1 MARSLVHQ
9 KIVFLWGL
17 LSVLVQIASSSSL
30 QADGTRVMQ
39 LTDENFEYLTQSA
52 SGQTTGKWFVS
63 FSAVECGHCA
73 KLRPI
78 WDDLAQEISE
88 HHSDSGVIAGT
99 VNIRENPR
107 LAHRFG
113 IEAMPTLIL
122 FAEQG
127 MYEYEPSLPRLVSD
141 FVAFTLGG
149 YKTSESGGKKKAV
162 PTHGGLLKF
171 VEDIRRL
178 VYDVSFLKDLLADFE
193 EIIMLR
199 KNAGAVIFVAG
210 TIFGIFIS
218 SLTRLTLKTKPNKAK
233 ED

>member
-1 MARSLVHQ
+1 MPVELQLCHVGTKISYNSAMRSYQFSIYHKSLVH
-9 KIVFLWGL
+9 KKLVFLWGL
-17 LSVLVQIASSSSL
+17 LSLLVQIASSSSL
-30 QADGTRVMQ
+30 QVDGTRVMQ

-78 WDDLAQEISE
+78 WEDLAVEISA
-88 HHSDSGVIAGT
+88 HHSDSGVIVGT

-113 IEAMPTLIL
+113 IKAMPTLIL

-127 MYEYEPSLPRLVSD
+127 MYEYEPSWPRLVSD

-149 YKTSESGGKKKAV
+149 YKGSDSESESESGSGGKKKSV
-162 PTHGGLLKF
+162 PTHG
-171 VEDIRRL
+171 
-178 VYDVSFLKDLLADFE
+178 
-193 EIIMLR
+193 
-199 KNAGAVIFVAG
+199 
-210 TIFGIFIS
+210 
-218 SLTRLTLKTKPNKAK
+218 
-233 ED
+233 